1 MSGPNEDNTANAP
14 ASGVYQPM
22 RTRYC
27 EIYTASGTRTRL
39 QWSNGPTAR
48 VSCSCVTPIPYPDIG
63 IGGSRLVIFL
73 IKETIRYILTFY
85 GIRTKYVVARMPL
98 PKTDVGAS
106 K

>member
-1 MSGPNEDNTANAP
+1 M
-14 ASGVYQPM
+14 V
-22 RTRYC
+22 
-27 EIYTASGTRTRL
+27 
-39 QWSNGPTAR
+39 QWSDRA
-48 VSCSCVTPIPYPDIG
+48 CVMLVCHPDPLSGYPNIR
-63 IGGSRLVIFL
+63 ITVLAIFL

>member
-1 MSGPNEDNTANAP
+1 M
-14 ASGVYQPM
+14 V
-22 RTRYC
+22 
-27 EIYTASGTRTRL
+27 
-39 QWSNGPTAR
+39 QWSNGVCHAR
-48 VSCSCVTPIPYPDIG
+48 VSPLSGYRITV
-63 IGGSRLVIFL
+63 LVIFL